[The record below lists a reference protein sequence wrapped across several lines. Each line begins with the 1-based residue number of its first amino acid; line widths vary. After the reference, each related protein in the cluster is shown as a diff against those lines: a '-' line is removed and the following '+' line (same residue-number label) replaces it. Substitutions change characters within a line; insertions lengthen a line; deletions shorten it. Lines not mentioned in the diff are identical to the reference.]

1 MKYYIIAGEASGDLH
16 GSNLIRELK
25 KADPQ
30 AQFRFFGGNLMV
42 EAAGGGLVRH
52 YREMAFMGIV
62 NVILNIRTIAGYM
75 NLCQKDLLQ
84 YSPDLLILIDY
95 PGFNLKIARFAKA
108 RGIKV
113 FYYIAPK
120 VWAWK
125 EYRVKKLKAFVDE
138 IFSILPFEVEFFRK
152 YGMSVH
158 YMGNPLIDSVV
169 SFRSAAVPGKHF
181 FEKNNLD
188 DRPVVALLAGSRK
201 QEVKNTLPVMR
212 RSVEGFSSFQFVV
225 AGVRTVD
232 RAVYEAA
239 LKGSDISVIFDQ
251 TYDLLNNSFAALVA
265 SGTASLETALFNVPQ
280 AVMYRLEG
288 GWPVFWLM
296 KYILLHVKWVSL
308 PNLILGKEA
317 VKEYLQ
323 VQMTVAN
330 IREELKR
337 LLFDKDYRSEI
348 IDDYGRLKELTGAA
362 GSSQRTAA
370 KMVELLIEGKNK
382 ILVNV

>member
-169 SFRSAAVPGKHF
+169 SFRSAAVPGKYF

-296 KYILLHVKWVSL
+296 KYILLHVRWVSL

-323 VQMTVAN
+323 VQMTVVN

-348 IDDYGRLKELTGAA
+348 IDDYGRLKELTGVA